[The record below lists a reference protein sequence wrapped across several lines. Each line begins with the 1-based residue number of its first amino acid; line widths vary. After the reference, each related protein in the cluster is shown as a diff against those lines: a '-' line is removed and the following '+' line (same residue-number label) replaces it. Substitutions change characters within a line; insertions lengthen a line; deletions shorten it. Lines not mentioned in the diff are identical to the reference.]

1 MYSCKSIRDRHLARL
16 ASGVGPCKARIG
28 RMRTINFQDL
38 KKEDK
43 PVLDRHFSSGYYE
56 NSHFNFTNF
65 FMWREPYHVQWAED
79 DSVLYMTCEWE
90 RELMAIQPFC
100 EEEKWPEATAAIIA
114 YFEQQGRPLVFT
126 GIEKAY
132 AEFLGQY
139 DGADFEI
146 EDDRDNWDYVYE
158 AEKLISL
165 SGRKL
170 HSKKNHLNAFRKTY
184 PQAEYLPITEDI
196 ITACKIELNNWY
208 KLRIQDEP
216 DDPFIGWE
224 RKAIMEIFNDFDYF
238 KLKGGAIR
246 LDDRIIAFTF
256 GEALNADT
264 AVIHVEKAD
273 PNIRG
278 AYPAINQG
286 FVEHAWS
293 AMTYINRE
301 EDMGHEGLRKAK
313 ESYKPFKMIEKF
325 NAHRK

>member
-1 MYSCKSIRDRHLARL
+1 M
-16 ASGVGPCKARIG
+16 
-28 RMRTINFQDL
+28 
-38 KKEDK
+38 
-43 PVLDRHFSSGYYE
+43 
-56 NSHFNFTNF
+56 
-65 FMWREPYHVQWAED
+65 
-79 DSVLYMTCEWE
+79 
-90 RELMAIQPFC
+90 
-100 EEEKWPEATAAIIA
+100 
-114 YFEQQGRPLVFT
+114 
-126 GIEKAY
+126 
-132 AEFLGQY
+132 
-139 DGADFEI
+139 
-146 EDDRDNWDYVYE
+146 
-158 AEKLISL
+158 
-165 SGRKL
+165 
-170 HSKKNHLNAFRKTY
+170 Y
-184 PQAEYLPITEDI
+184 PQAEYLPSTEDI
-196 ITACKIELNNWY
+196 ITACKIELNNCY
-208 KLRIQDEP
+208 TRRIQDEP